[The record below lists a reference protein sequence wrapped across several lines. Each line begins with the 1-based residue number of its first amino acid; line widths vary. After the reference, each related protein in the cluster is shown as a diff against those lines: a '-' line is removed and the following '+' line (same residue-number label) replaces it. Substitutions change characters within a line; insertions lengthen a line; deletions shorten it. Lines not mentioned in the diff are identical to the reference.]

1 MITRALVDD
10 RKWPVSFMSYLLCR
24 NSEGGAIERRLL
36 HRFYHPHRTDAFVR
50 ILRNPEV
57 HPAKS
62 YGIPLRRLAGGK
74 TNRDNLE
81 GHHTSIG
88 VRSGMDAWT
97 MKLLIHNVGGSIHAV
112 FSFLNAPR
120 GCFGFIC
127 LQSESYG
134 FCSFWAR
141 RRIARV
147 NSCVSLQL
155 IGQIVMRSS

>member
-1 MITRALVDD
+1 MEQSNEDCYTASITLD
-10 RKWPVSFMSYLLCR
+10 
-24 NSEGGAIERRLL
+24 I
-36 HRFYHPHRTDAFVR
+36 HRTDAFVR

-57 HPAKS
+57 HHTKS

-81 GHHTSIG
+81 GHNTSIG
-88 VRSGMDAWT
+88 VHSGMDAWT
-97 MKLLIHNVGGSIHAV
+97 MKLWIHNAGGSIHAV

-134 FCSFWAR
+134 FCLF
-141 RRIARV
+141 
-147 NSCVSLQL
+147 L
-155 IGQIVMRSS
+155 GSSTILHASIHVFLYS